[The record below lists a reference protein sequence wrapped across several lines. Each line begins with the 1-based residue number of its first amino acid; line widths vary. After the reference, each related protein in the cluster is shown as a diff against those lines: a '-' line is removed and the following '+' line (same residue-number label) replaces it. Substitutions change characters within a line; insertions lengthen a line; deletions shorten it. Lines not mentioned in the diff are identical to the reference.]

1 MPISWSNQLQLTSD
15 RLMFRARLPFHET
28 AFRRKVPLWQVMPAV
43 EGWRLLVLLT
53 EVDVALGGGEYA
65 SPRSFSDLA
74 GLFAGEVTE
83 AMLATARAS
92 GRLAEGRKVL
102 QPAVT
107 QALSIY
113 SGARVE
119 AVRHGF
125 DGQHELVMARPE
137 ELTELVANQGNDE
150 TEICP
155 ASLRWYARFRN
166 DDPLIFLAAE
176 KDVCAEV
183 LEAAPG
189 LSMLVSREFIYAY

>member
-1 MPISWSNQLQLTSD
+1 
-15 RLMFRARLPFHET
+15 
-28 AFRRKVPLWQVMPAV
+28 MPAV
-43 EGWRLLVLLT
+43 EGWQFLVLLT

-65 SPRSFSDLA
+65 SPRSFTDLA
-74 GLFAGEVTE
+74 GLFAGEITE
-83 AMLATARAS
+83 AMLGSSRAS

-102 QPAVT
+102 QPAVAQT
-107 QALSIY
+107 LSIY
-113 SGARVE
+113 SGVRVE

-125 DGQHELVMARPE
+125 DGDQELILARPDQ
-137 ELTELVANQGNDE
+137 LTELVTNQGDDE

-183 LEAAPG
+183 IDAAPAS
-189 LSMLVSREFIYAY
+189 SMLVSREFIYA